1 MAGRA
6 LVVNIYKDK
15 FDVYIGRKGKGHDG
29 YFGNPF
35 RLKHEGERAEIL
47 ELYRKYFYNRLD
59 TDPEFKSRILGLK
72 DKVLGCFCKPK
83 LCHGDVIV
91 EWLKEQNNV

>member
-35 RLKHEGERAEIL
+35 RLKHEGERAEVL
-47 ELYRKYFYNRLD
+47 ELYRKY
-59 TDPEFKSRILGLK
+59 
-72 DKVLGCFCKPK
+72 
-83 LCHGDVIV
+83 
-91 EWLKEQNNV
+91 